1 MTIDVTEW
9 TKNYINNFVDTYKHC
24 QFVRGET
31 EMRIQY
37 MLIDPPPTRRE
48 LFFCYASANKKT
60 SVTTLFQKN
69 S

>member
-9 TKNYINNFVDTYKHC
+9 TKNYITNFVDTYKHC
-24 QFVRGET
+24 QFVRGQT

-48 LFFCYASANKKT
+48 LFFFVT
-60 SVTTLFQKN
+60 SFLQQEDPKVDLGLL
-69 S
+69 

>member
-9 TKNYINNFVDTYKHC
+9 TKNYITNFVDTYKHC
-24 QFVRGET
+24 QFVRGQT

-48 LFFCYASANKKT
+48 FFFFFVT
-60 SVTTLFQKN
+60 SVLQEEDPKTDLGLL
-69 S
+69 